1 MKKQIAFLTL
11 VILAVGSTSL
21 FASPP
26 PTGTTP
32 DSGSTM
38 MMLGAGATGLAWVC
52 KRLRR

>member
-11 VILAVGSTSL
+11 VVLAVGSTSL
-21 FASPP
+21 FATPVPISN
-26 PTGTTP
+26 TP